1 MATVTRK
8 IWGHTPDGEAIY
20 KYILTNAS
28 GASAVVSNFG
38 AAIVSVNVPD
48 RDGKL
53 ADVVLGY
60 GKAEYYNGDGP
71 CFGKCPGRFANRIAG
86 GRLTIAGKEYS
97 LPINNGPNHLH
108 GGPEGFQNKVW
119 ESRKRNGG
127 VEMKYTS
134 PDGEMGYPGTVTVVA
149 RYEWSEAN
157 ELILTFS
164 ARSDAETVINLTNHA
179 YFNLNGEG
187 NGNILDH
194 QLRLNASVYLPT
206 DETLIPV
213 GEADP
218 VALTPMDFLDFH
230 RIGERIKEDFPALN
244 YGKGY
249 DNCWMIDGYQPG
261 QLQTAATL
269 YSELSGRQ
277 MEILTTQPAIQI
289 YTGNW
294 LSGCPVAKCGRSYF
308 DYEGVAL
315 ECQHCPDSP
324 NHPDYPT
331 TVLEPGETFQEAII
345 WSFSTR

>member
-179 YFNLNGEG
+179 YFNLNGKG
-187 NGNILDH
+187 NVLRH
-194 QLRLNASVYLPT
+194 RLRLNADRYLPT
-206 DETLIPV
+206 DETLIPTGCV
-213 GEADP
+213 DKVADRKS
-218 VALTPMDFLDFH
+218 V
-230 RIGERIKEDFPALN
+230 
-244 YGKGY
+244 
-249 DNCWMIDGYQPG
+249 
-261 QLQTAATL
+261 
-269 YSELSGRQ
+269 
-277 MEILTTQPAIQI
+277 
-289 YTGNW
+289 
-294 LSGCPVAKCGRSYF
+294 V
-308 DYEGVAL
+308 
-315 ECQHCPDSP
+315 
-324 NHPDYPT
+324 
-331 TVLEPGETFQEAII
+331 
-345 WSFSTR
+345 